1 MVERVFYAGL
11 YVASGPFAGVDRGT
25 AQREMAGHGERAW
38 MTDWRKT
45 PRLDNPESLLALARD
60 KSREGREQLFQTISD
75 MFAGEVDDFS
85 DPERRMMGEILR
97 QLIVDVEAAIRRT
110 LAERLADMPGA
121 PAELIRD
128 LANDAIDVAHPILL
142 RSNVLKDAELIEII
156 RHRTLEHQLAIA
168 MRASVSADVSDAL
181 VDTGADQVLETL
193 LENPGAVFRA
203 DTFEKLVDASE
214 EKPGLQAPLLRRQ
227 ELTPALARKMH
238 WWVSAALRQAILER
252 YGEVDQVVLEESLE
266 AAVGDVLGDAVLGDI
281 DPFDTI
287 LASKNMADP
296 ELGEDEMVKALAK
309 GDVAT
314 FEAMLAKRTGLRLK
328 LLRRLM
334 FEPGGEGLAI
344 ACRGAGIT
352 PKLFAAIY
360 RLTREA
366 HPRLRLEKG
375 ELARVTKLYLNM
387 QLEAA
392 ESVLRKWRRNPDFL
406 WAIRQVN
413 EAV

>member
-1 MVERVFYAGL
+1 M
-11 YVASGPFAGVDRGT
+11 S
-25 AQREMAGHGERAW
+25 
-38 MTDWRKT
+38 DWRKT
-45 PRLDNPESLLALARD
+45 SQLDDPETLLAMARD

-75 MFAGEVDDFS
+75 MFAGDGDAFS

-97 QLIVDVEAAIRRT
+97 HLIVDVEAAIRKT
-110 LAERLADMPGA
+110 LADRLADMPGA
-121 PAELIRD
+121 PADLIRD

-168 MRASVSADVSDAL
+168 MRATVSADVSDAL

-193 LENPGAVFRA
+193 LENPGAAFHDA
-203 DTFEKLVDASE
+203 TFTKLVDASE
-214 EKPGLQAPLLRRQ
+214 QKPGLQAPLLRRG

-238 WWVSAALRQAILER
+238 WWVSAALRQSILER
-252 YGEVDQVVLEESLE
+252 YGEVDQVVLEEGLE
-266 AAVGDVLGDAVLGDI
+266 GAVREILGDAALGDI

-287 LASKNMADP
+287 LASRNMKDP

-309 GDVAT
+309 GDVPT
-314 FEAMLAKRTGLRLK
+314 FEAMLARRTGLRLK

-344 ACRGAGIT
+344 ACRGAGIA

-375 ELARVTKLYLNM
+375 ELAKVTKLYLNM
-387 QLEAA
+387 QEGAA
-392 ESVLRKWRRNPDFL
+392 EAVLRKWRRTPDFL
-406 WAIRQVN
+406 RAIRQVS